1 MAKGFD
7 IQEDASFLGDRILLE
22 RIRNAFLFADFNS
35 KNETKQAIKYI
46 DMFILRFEEAQKN
59 VKKIIENKE
68 KSIVFL
74 NNFFN
79 T

>member
-22 RIRNAFLFADFNS
+22 RIRNALLFAEFNS
-35 KNETKQAIKYI
+35 KNETKKAIKYI
-46 DMFILRFEEAQKN
+46 DMFILRFEEAQKH
-59 VKKIIENKE
+59 VKVIIENEE
-68 KSIVFL
+68 KSIAFL